1 MAAELSPQ
9 MAIHLATV
17 VPAIV
22 LGAVQLARPK
32 GSAPH
37 RLLGRIW
44 VALMLVAAVSS
55 FWIRRGGFSW
65 IHILSVVTVVSVIA
79 GLLYAR
85 AGNRRA
91 HLGCM
96 IGAYAG
102 SLGAGVGALA
112 GPGRFLNTL
121 MLAG

>member
-17 VPAIV
+17 IPAIA
-22 LGAVQLARPK
+22 LGAVQLGRPK
-32 GSAPH
+32 GTAPH
-37 RLLGRIW
+37 RLLGRAW

-55 FWIRRGGFSW
+55 FWIRHNGFSW
-65 IHILSVVTVVSVIA
+65 IHILSIVTVFSVAA

-96 IGAYAG
+96 IGAYSG
-102 SLGAGVGALA
+102 SLGAGIGALA

-121 MLAG
+121 LS